1 MTSQSPASESLEV
14 RMARQEGA
22 LPFLATKADI
32 SELRG
37 EVKALHAEM
46 KNCALVH
53 CSAGGGAERT
63 HVRVQRHRIADSLTD
78 RLPHRAFCTARSL
91 FVW

>member
-1 MTSQSPASESLEV
+1 MASQSPASESLEV

-37 EVKALHAEM
+37 EIRALHAEM
-46 KNCALVH
+46 KITRRYIALL
-53 CSAGGGAERT
+53 GAALSVLMYVFRG
-63 HVRVQRHRIADSLTD
+63 IG
-78 RLPHRAFCTARSL
+78 
-91 FVW
+91 